1 MWKPFGLMLIAFKS
15 YGHYVEHAFHASVG
29 RSLAASEVSACGLDD
44 VRLLGTV
51 HIVLRRRLYAAAA
64 GLDLYKMYSIS
75 SKGDNVDF
83 QMSAPPV
90 PLKNL
95 MSQTLQKCACDILAL
110 FS

>member
-15 YGHYVEHAFHASVG
+15 YGQYVKHAFHASVG
-29 RSLAASEVSACGLDD
+29 RPLAAPEVSACGFDD

-51 HIVLRRRLYAAAA
+51 HIVLRRRLYAEAA
-64 GLDLYKMYSIS
+64 GLDLYKMYSLS